1 MKKLATIA
9 LTVAALSLAFTLAS
23 CSGGSS
29 GGGSSS
35 GSSSGLPATSPY
47 GSGPASDAAGASSAI
62 TQLEY
67 NNSALNNK
75 IFRRDYIDG
84 DTGNNKTKYYLF
96 YNGNCYESSNQ
107 NVTPYNN
114 QDDDDPDI
122 IRYNGKF
129 YRETS
134 EDVFGRTT
142 NGSGLFATFSTEDHE
157 MTMTFKSDGTLTIG
171 FEEDGESF
179 TIPGYFRNVSGVI
192 DMTIYTPDGNFE
204 TKLFYDGTFLVT
216 IDADNEL
223 KLVGNYSESAS

>member
-35 GSSSGLPATSPY
+35 GSSGLPATSPY

-67 NNSALNNK
+67 DDSALNNK

-96 YNGNCYESSNQ
+96 NNGNCYESSNQ

-157 MTMTFKSDGTLTIG
+157 MTMTFKSDGTLTAS
-171 FEEDGESF
+171 FVEDGESF
-179 TIPGYFRNVSGVI
+179 TLPGYFQNVSGVI
-192 DMTIYTPDGNFE
+192 DMTLYDPDGGETFT
-204 TKLFYDGTFLVT
+204 TKLFFDGTFLVT
-216 IDADNEL
+216 IDAGNEL
-223 KLVGNYSESAS
+223 KFVAEYATGV